1 MSLTLHIQRT
11 VHSQARAFTLDIQ
24 IQTEARHI
32 ALYGPSGSGKSLTVQ
47 SVAGLLRPDHG
58 RISINDRVYF
68 DSQQGVDLKPR
79 DRRVAYLFQDYGL
92 FPHLTAAQN
101 ICFGL
106 NTGLFNRRV
115 QGLPAAAQRWVEAFE
130 LGPVLDSYP
139 AELSGGQKQ
148 RCALARALAVEPEV
162 LLLDEPLAALDQDL
176 RVRLRDELAQLQSQ
190 LDIPSILI
198 THDPEDARI
207 LAQEVYRIRDGRIV
221 DRCLAHELQASHQ
234 LDAVISSQS

>member
-1 MSLTLHIQRT
+1 MSLTLDIRRT
-11 VHSQARAFTLDIQ
+11 VQSQARQFTLDIQ
-24 IQTEARHI
+24 VQTDARHI

-47 SVAGLLRPDHG
+47 SVAGLLRPDRG
-58 RISINDRVYF
+58 RISIDGRIYF
-68 DSQQGVDLKPR
+68 DSERGVDLKPR
-79 DRRVAYLFQDYGL
+79 ERRVAYLFQDYGL

-115 QGLPAAAQRWVEAFE
+115 QALPAAARRWVQAFE
-130 LGPVLDSYP
+130 LEAVLDSYP

-176 RVRLRDELAQLQSQ
+176 RVRLRAELAQLQKQ
-190 LDIPSILI
+190 LDIPTILI
-198 THDPEDARI
+198 THDPEDARV

-221 DRCLAHELQASHQ
+221 DCCAAEELEASRP
-234 LDAVISSQS
+234 LDLIPSQS